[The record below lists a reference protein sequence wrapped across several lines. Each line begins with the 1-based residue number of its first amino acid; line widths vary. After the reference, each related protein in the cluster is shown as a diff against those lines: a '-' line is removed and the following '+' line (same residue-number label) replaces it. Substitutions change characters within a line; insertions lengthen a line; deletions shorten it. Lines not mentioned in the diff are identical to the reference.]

1 MILFDRLIHT
11 GRVAADDRQVKPVV
25 VFAYITVDAAGRFL
39 EFRLGDPKVK
49 VPIFQTDRG
58 STILACIGP
67 TDTATYVLGISDKS
81 KVELKLAAR
90 AATLRAAAE
99 TAPPEMAR
107 ALEAIARFSLSPTE
121 RAAAI
126 AAMGR
131 KTPGPADYVSV
142 QMVGF
147 DLDPADRFLWRV
159 HQRRSEEN
167 QGVGSGDGVIGDCP
181 FCGAEDVPMTRLYG
195 KVGGAFLIA
204 FNEPSFEAYGRTQG
218 YVAPSCL
225 DCSSALGRGAS
236 WAVGNAAYRPAPM
249 SNVTMVWW
257 TPERAATDQPWA
269 HWNKQ
274 WPKEG
279 QPPSTEEA
287 LGHLP
292 ESTDLLVIEK
302 NMGRWAVRRHGIVN
316 RDEMLA
322 RVARWR
328 EVFGRRWMG
337 RVVDAVFGPRTATQA
352 QSWDLVYVAF
362 IYHLLLGEPIP
373 PVYLRD
379 AARRVLAG
387 VNPDLLTEA
396 QREQER
402 VLETLRLLCRYA
414 EYDGMQIPKNGEG
427 LTGTVRAHYLL
438 GRAYRRAAAIQQR
451 QSRPQ
456 IGLDAKVSMAANQL
470 VVQVEPTIQRHIV
483 RPMNGTMISDPLA
496 LSLLRDAALAG
507 WTDRAPSPIER
518 TAFLAGYQDQ
528 RRADDAAAEEWRRRK
543 AQAAPPT
550 PTPSES

>member
-292 ESTDLLVIEK
+292 ESTDLLSDLERSIRRQWPGMDIAKLVVIHRAH
-302 NMGRWAVRRHGIVN
+302 GLRGAVDPFALRN
-316 RDEMLA
+316 
-322 RVARWR
+322 
-328 EVFGRRWMG
+328 
-337 RVVDAVFGPRTATQA
+337 
-352 QSWDLVYVAF
+352 SWPKGYPA
-362 IYHLLLGEPIP
+362 P
-373 PVYLRD
+373 D
-379 AARRVLAG
+379 AARVKTLLGQGASALATEIARTKTRDVRVLAG
-387 VNPDLLTEA
+387 QSAVCLA
-396 QREQER
+396 VAAYYGWR
-402 VLETLRLLCRYA
+402 
-414 EYDGMQIPKNGEG
+414 G
-427 LTGTVRAHYLL
+427 LPIGSLPAILAPGSPAIFVTQPVR
-438 GRAYRRAAAIQQR
+438 
-451 QSRPQ
+451 
-456 IGLDAKVSMAANQL
+456 
-470 VVQVEPTIQRHIV
+470 T
-483 RPMNGTMISDPLA
+483 
-496 LSLLRDAALAG
+496 
-507 WTDRAPSPIER
+507 
-518 TAFLAGYQDQ
+518 
-528 RRADDAAAEEWRRRK
+528 
-543 AQAAPPT
+543 
-550 PTPSES
+550 